1 VQHLAPCLKNQ
12 PSMASLIWAYDH
24 FVAQCEAVMLIERI
38 MFFHDGLSEDEYAR
52 VGKEEIK
59 DIKGG

>member
-1 VQHLAPCLKNQ
+1 
-12 PSMASLIWAYDH
+12 MASLIWAYDH

-38 MFFHDGLSEDEYAR
+38 MFFHDGQSEDEYAR